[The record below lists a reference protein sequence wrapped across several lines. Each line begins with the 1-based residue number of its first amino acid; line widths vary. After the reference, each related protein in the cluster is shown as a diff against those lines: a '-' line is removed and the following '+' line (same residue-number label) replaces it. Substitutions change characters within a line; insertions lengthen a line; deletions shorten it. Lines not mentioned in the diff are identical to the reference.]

1 MNTHLDHLT
10 EDALSLSLRERGILA
25 TRLIES
31 MDMAARNE
39 VRDSWHD
46 IAEERLRDIDEGR
59 VTPIDEDEVERRIR
73 ARLP

>member
-39 VRDSWHD
+39 VRDSWLD